1 MIRALAS
8 RSGHWMPDRAMAR
21 YSRAEGS
28 TRSRADRARTRP
40 TAHQAS
46 AQRIEPRGTCA
57 DGKQGS
63 GIERVLGT
71 GGRDRPG
78 GGRMLAV
85 DAAGASGAEEPFLG
99 RSADSGLRRE
109 QRARSGILA
118 LREVLP
124 AGGDE
129 KHRPIGTAE
138 GAGGDL
144 PRPDSDLRGHLAA
157 LIEP

>member
-1 MIRALAS
+1 ATPTPAARPEAARRRPVRPGTKVAAARQTHSAMIRALAS

-99 RSADSGLRRE
+99 RSA
-109 QRARSGILA
+109 
-118 LREVLP
+118 
-124 AGGDE
+124 
-129 KHRPIGTAE
+129 
-138 GAGGDL
+138 
-144 PRPDSDLRGHLAA
+144 
-157 LIEP
+157 

>member
-99 RSADSGLRRE
+99 RSADSG
-109 QRARSGILA
+109 RSEEHTSELQSRGQLVCRLLLGKKKSKSMGRGILSLA
-118 LREVLP
+118 T
-124 AGGDE
+124 
-129 KHRPIGTAE
+129 RPQS
-138 GAGGDL
+138 
-144 PRPDSDLRGHLAA
+144 RVR
-157 LIEP
+157 